1 MASEVDGNGNSDGT
15 TCDAVVVEVLENDDR
30 EDSKALRRAARLPN
44 SVDWFRLL
52 ISARVVVILLSS

>member
-1 MASEVDGNGNSDGT
+1 MVVG
-15 TCDAVVVEVLENDDR
+15 AVKTVGR

-52 ISARVVVILLSS
+52 ISASVVVMLLSSRRKFASVPG